1 MVGKAPIYILTSRKA
16 PETQQICYCRHATK
30 TSGPF
35 LFHDKGVGFSSR
47 NNFANLASFAK
58 VSVPLHTVYNSL
70 LYTPNFLVSCHPIGR
85 KKR

>member
-35 LFHDKGVGFSSR
+35 LLYDMGVGFNIR
-47 NNFANLASFAK
+47 NNFANFGSFAK
-58 VSVPLHTVYNSL
+58 VSVPLQFIIPWL
-70 LYTPNFLVSCHPIGR
+70 QLC
-85 KKR
+85 

>member
-16 PETQQICYCRHATK
+16 PETQQICYYRHATK
-30 TSGPF
+30 TSGLF
-35 LFHDKGVGFSSR
+35 LFYDKGVGFSSR